1 MKDMSSRDLDAI
13 RHALRTAREHGYR
26 SVKLS
31 VEDSRFSA
39 VLSEMDEEEVEEF
52 DLGLIEPAGPHYKDV
67 ESGAVGYVR
76 FDGNALQVGN
86 QVNAGD
92 KIGEMVAL
100 GIVNDLVAPTNG
112 KVAEICVEDG
122 SAVEFGQVIARIEI

>member
-1 MKDMSSRDLDAI
+1 M
-13 RHALRTAREHGYR
+13 
-26 SVKLS
+26 
-31 VEDSRFSA
+31 
-39 VLSEMDEEEVEEF
+39 
-52 DLGLIEPAGPHYKDV
+52 
-67 ESGAVGYVR
+67 
-76 FDGNALQVGN
+76 
-86 QVNAGD
+86 NAGD